1 MTRIWKKNQK
11 EMTRKQKYKEYKK
24 EWTGY
29 EKANKTTQW
38 HGTDMKKQK
47 IQQNGMTRMRKY
59 KIIQQK
65 GWPETIIYYN
75 TTQRDGPDKHTTQK
89 YDPDTKIKIM

>member
-1 MTRIWKKNQK
+1 MTR
-11 EMTRKQKYKEYKK
+11 EQKYKEYKK

-38 HGTDMKKQK
+38 HATDMKKQK

-59 KIIQQK
+59 KIILALFRFFLIWVFANYRITVLSLNFKISNHMFLSQLR
-65 GWPETIIYYN
+65 TFFCN
-75 TTQRDGPDKHTTQK
+75 KHFE
-89 YDPDTKIKIM
+89 